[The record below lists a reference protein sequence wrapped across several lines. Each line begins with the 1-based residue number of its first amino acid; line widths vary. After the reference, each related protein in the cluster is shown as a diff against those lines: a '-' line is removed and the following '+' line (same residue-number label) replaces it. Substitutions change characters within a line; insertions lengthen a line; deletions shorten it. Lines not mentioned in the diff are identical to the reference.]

1 MDMDS
6 TGGSSCWLYDYGY
19 DISVAAADFMAS
31 DHSAAASVFTW
42 NMPQSQSQPQTHI
55 IKPPSSNISLEMEY
69 SLDSTVL
76 ESGPSNKRL
85 EMEYSLDSTVLENG
99 PSKRLRT
106 ESYASG
112 SKACREKLRRDKLND
127 KFLELSSV
135 LEPDTLPKTDKVTL
149 LNDAVRVV
157 TQLRNEAE
165 RLKERNDELREK
177 VKELK
182 AEKNE
187 LRDEKNKLKL
197 DKEKLEQQ
205 VKLTSVQSSFLSNA
219 MAVKGQTASAN
230 HKLMPFIGYPG
241 ISMWQFMSPATVDT
255 SQDHLL
261 RPPVA

>member
-1 MDMDS
+1 
-6 TGGSSCWLYDYGY
+6 
-19 DISVAAADFMAS
+19 
-31 DHSAAASVFTW
+31 
-42 NMPQSQSQPQTHI
+42 
-55 IKPPSSNISLEMEY
+55 
-69 SLDSTVL
+69 
-76 ESGPSNKRL
+76 
-85 EMEYSLDSTVLENG
+85 MEYSLDSTVLENG

-106 ESYASG
+106 ESCASG

-182 AEKNE
+182 VILPVAKRSSSDEPWSSPKQAEKNE

-219 MAVKGQTASAN
+219 MAAKGQAAN